1 MVSAAVLTAAP
12 VDTAPRPELASALV
26 AWLRAVSV
34 ASSAAVP
41 LAAVLVETTVPA
53 TALLDWLP
61 LTVPPAVLTQRFFSV
76 SGLCQ
81 YCGATS
87 ITT

>member
-12 VDTAPRPELASALV
+12 VDAAPRPVLASALV

-34 ASSAAVP
+34 AELRRPCRWRRSGSRP
-41 LAAVLVETTVPA
+41 TVPA

-61 LTVPPAVLTQRFFSV
+61 LTVPPEVLT
-76 SGLCQ
+76 
-81 YCGATS
+81 
-87 ITT
+87 